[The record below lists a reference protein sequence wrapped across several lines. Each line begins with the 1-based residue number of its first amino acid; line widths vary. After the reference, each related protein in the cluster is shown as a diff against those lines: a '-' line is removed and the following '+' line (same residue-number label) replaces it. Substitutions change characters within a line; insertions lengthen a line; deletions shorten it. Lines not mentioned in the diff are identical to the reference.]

1 MELAKKRGHA
11 ICNDLFWRFWL
22 SFELPSWVHSTYHTY
37 CAMTLARGRQ
47 RKSDESGFILGDLK
61 VADQAA
67 KISQAQ
73 ENLGSD
79 GEMTRMICQLVSRKV
94 NSVIL
99 MFVTCWS

>member
-1 MELAKKRGHA
+1 
-11 ICNDLFWRFWL
+11 
-22 SFELPSWVHSTYHTY
+22 
-37 CAMTLARGRQ
+37 MTLARGRQ